1 MLRGGALVLT
11 NTHIYNVS
19 DSHQCMNSHLPRPPS
34 RPERNV
40 ACPVVRQG
48 GEGAALEVNGQTAA
62 HSIRVLG
69 CYFDFNRVVLKD
81 PVAVD
86 LSHSMFLGG
95 VGVELQSTRPNATI
109 DGLTIIANQVSFLN
123 HVVFGTPQVSDTKTI
138 GSS

>member
-11 NTHIYNVS
+11 NAHIYN
-19 DSHQCMNSHLPRPPS
+19 
-34 RPERNV
+34 
-40 ACPVVRQG
+40 G
-48 GEGAALEVNGQTAA
+48 GEGAALEINGQTAA

-81 PVAVD
+81 PVAID

-95 VGVELQSTRPNATI
+95 VGVELQSTQPNATI

-123 HVVFGTPQVSDTKTI
+123 RVVFGTPQVYDTKTI

>member
-1 MLRGGALVLT
+1 M
-11 NTHIYNVS
+11 
-19 DSHQCMNSHLPRPPS
+19 
-34 RPERNV
+34 
-40 ACPVVRQG
+40 RQG

-123 HVVFGTPQVSDTKTI
+123 RVVFGTPQVSDTKTI

>member
-1 MLRGGALVLT
+1 MQRTRASPDHLT
-11 NTHIYNVS
+11 EPNAT
-19 DSHQCMNSHLPRPPS
+19 
-34 RPERNV
+34 
-40 ACPVVRQG
+40 CPVVRQG
-48 GEGAALEVNGQTAA
+48 GEGAALEINGQTAA

-109 DGLTIIANQVSFLN
+109 DGLTIIANQV
-123 HVVFGTPQVSDTKTI
+123 TPS
-138 GSS
+138 